1 MKTLNDFTPEIKAKI
16 PEYINN
22 ALDGIFD
29 GKRYENFSLDNAEK
43 AVYWNYE
50 KCGKK
55 KPIVIVAENIYE
67 AQIYFNYLKA
77 NKNFH
82 PLLNLLYNFKNN
94 ENKLFDKT
102 STVNHPWVVLDSSD
116 KRVSGLNS
124 IRYVL
129 QNIPYEG
136 KNEEF
141 LSKEYP
147 EALTVLRPE

>member
-1 MKTLNDFTPEIKAKI
+1 
-16 PEYINN
+16 
-22 ALDGIFD
+22 
-29 GKRYENFSLDNAEK
+29 
-43 AVYWNYE
+43 
-50 KCGKK
+50 
-55 KPIVIVAENIYE
+55 
-67 AQIYFNYLKA
+67 
-77 NKNFH
+77 
-82 PLLNLLYNFKNN
+82 
-94 ENKLFDKT
+94 
-102 STVNHPWVVLDSSD
+102 LDSSD